1 MNTMSNQ
8 TRYVNVEEVL
18 EKVMKEH
25 EDEAAYIAM
34 SNVSIIT
41 NKNVGRVIWFDDGT
55 NYTHVST
62 HINEPVVCKDGFSM
76 SVQASLHHRCRPRIH
91 NAAIYYEVEVGLTLD
106 DELMEYAE
114 CDDYGDP
121 SVYNHVPT
129 HVVAK
134 IITKHGGAV
143 KGELPPGVMSV
154 NGYMLSSY
162 NDILRN

>member
-1 MNTMSNQ
+1 MSNQ
-8 TRYVNVEEVL
+8 THYVNVEEVS

-34 SNVSIIT
+34 SNVSIVT
-41 NKNVGRVIWFDDGT
+41 NQNVETGT
-55 NYTHVST
+55 YYRYIHR

-76 SVQASLHHRCRPRIH
+76 SVQASLDHRCTPRIH
-91 NAAIYYEVEVGLTLD
+91 NAAIYYEVEVGLTD
-106 DELMEYAE
+106 DEELEAYN
-114 CDDYGDP
+114 DGSSVP
-121 SVYNHVPT
+121 VYNYVPT

-162 NDILRN
+162 NDILRK